1 MQMDEKDKKL
11 ITEIEEI
18 SKQLNT
24 DDLEFTVCIMRKLL
38 KTKND

>member
-1 MQMDEKDKKL
+1 MQMDEKNKKL

-18 SKQLNT
+18 AKQLNT
-24 DDLEFTVCIMRKLL
+24 DDLEFTVYIMRKLL